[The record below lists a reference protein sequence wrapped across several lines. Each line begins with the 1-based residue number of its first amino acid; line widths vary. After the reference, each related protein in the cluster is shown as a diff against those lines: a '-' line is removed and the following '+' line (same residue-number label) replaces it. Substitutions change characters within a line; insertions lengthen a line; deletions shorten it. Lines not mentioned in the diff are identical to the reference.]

1 MEMQPIKA
9 SVMVAPLAKQFS
21 DLIRRL
27 PRWVLP
33 LIIILL
39 FGRFILLLVFHF
51 LS

>member
-1 MEMQPIKA
+1 MET
-9 SVMVAPLAKQFS
+9 PLTKQFT

-27 PRWVLP
+27 PGWVLP